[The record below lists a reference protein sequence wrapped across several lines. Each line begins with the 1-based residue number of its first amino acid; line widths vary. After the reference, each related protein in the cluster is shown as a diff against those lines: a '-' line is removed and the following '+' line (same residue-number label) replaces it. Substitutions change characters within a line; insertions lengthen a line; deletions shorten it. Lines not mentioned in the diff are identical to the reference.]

1 MSTMFLWFK
10 KFKVPGVLLFDFW
23 FFFFQMWLLHPKP
36 FSFRSSSPLL
46 HASSVSNIISQVLR
60 WLFLDFEGKLKVVF
74 PLALFLLLVALP
86 NLYLY
91 PALTLRVGFAFS
103 LLWGCCFK
111 AFFFFFFLM
120 RGNSFAQL
128 AACPSIL
135 LQKELSKCF
144 ILQTWN
150 ILEFSL
156 PMLAC
161 GRTCFGQRSF
171 METSQIWKTLSCEW
185 IFFFLIKTSERKGKA
200 HKGAVCACEQ
210 LCCRHQ

>member
-1 MSTMFLWFK
+1 MAFPWLWRQVESCISSCFIPSSSGTAK
-10 KFKVPGVLLFDFW
+10 SLSVPSSNPVCGVLLSLCFEV
-23 FFFFQMWLLHPKP
+23 
-36 FSFRSSSPLL
+36 
-46 HASSVSNIISQVLR
+46 AVSRL
-60 WLFLDFEGKLKVVF
+60 
-74 PLALFLLLVALP
+74 
-86 NLYLY
+86 
-91 PALTLRVGFAFS
+91 
-103 LLWGCCFK
+103 
-111 AFFFFFFLM
+111 AFFFVLM
-120 RGNSFAQL
+120 HGNSFAQL

-161 GRTCFGQRSF
+161 GRTCFGQRGF
-171 METSQIWKTLSCEW
+171 METSQIWKKLSCEW
-185 IFFFLIKTSERKGKA
+185 IFIFFLIKTSERKGKA